1 MHNFKKKMVKRP
13 SFFEAG
19 ELSLRWNQIVPS
31 LLKTYEKLKKLGYII
46 SNGQV
51 SIVEPEKEEKHV

>member
-1 MHNFKKKMVKRP
+1 MKLEGFLRLI
-13 SFFEAG
+13 FGAG